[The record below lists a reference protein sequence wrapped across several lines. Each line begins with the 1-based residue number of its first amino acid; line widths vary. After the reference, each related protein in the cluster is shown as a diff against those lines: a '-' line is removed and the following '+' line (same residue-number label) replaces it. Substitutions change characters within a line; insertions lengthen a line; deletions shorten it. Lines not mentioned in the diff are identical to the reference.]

1 MKLLSLDV
9 ALTFMISIVFLLT
22 LTNTMLYA
30 QPFTNTSTGESTQAG
45 QLSQLQIQPFT
56 IPSNSPNEGV
66 AATSNSNTASQPTT
80 TTNIDD
86 NPNDDIVL
94 LSQRYNEERFG
105 DKIVGEVLNNGSI
118 TAEYVKVSASFY
130 DQNGAIIG
138 SEFTYA
144 EPSTIRPG
152 DRAAFTMYI
161 SSETIEDDTERYE
174 FTIQWNDEDFNE
186 FSNRVTG
193 TQGDSSSND
202 NNDNDNNDND
212 NNDNDNNDNDNNDN
226 ALEHLDNLFR
236 N

>member
-1 MKLLSLDV
+1 LI
-9 ALTFMISIVFLLT
+9 ISIIFLISQT
-22 LTNTMLYA
+22 DISLYG
-30 QPFTNTSTGESTQAG
+30 QPLTNTSTVESTQAG
-45 QLSQLQIQPFT
+45 QPSQSQLQPFT
-56 IPSNSPNEGV
+56 IPRSSPNEGV
-66 AATSNSNTASQPTT
+66 TTPSNPITGSASATN
-80 TTNIDD
+80 NIDD
-86 NPNDDIVL
+86 DPNDDIVL

-105 DKIVGEVLNNGSI
+105 DEIFGEVLNNGSN

-130 DQNGAIIG
+130 DQSGAIIG

-161 SSETIEDDTERYE
+161 SSEAIEDDTERYE

-186 FSNRVTG
+186 FSNRITG
-193 TQGDSSSND
+193 TQVGSNN

-226 ALEHLDNLFR
+226 DVEDTLRDSGIDMDL
-236 N
+236 